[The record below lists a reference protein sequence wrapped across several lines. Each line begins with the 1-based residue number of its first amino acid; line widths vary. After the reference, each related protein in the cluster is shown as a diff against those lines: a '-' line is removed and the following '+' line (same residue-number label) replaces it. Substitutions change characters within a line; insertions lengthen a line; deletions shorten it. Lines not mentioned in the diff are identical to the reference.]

1 MQDMAPNCYMLCFC
15 SHSSLGLL
23 SLICFCIVQGRSQE
37 KLTVLTRETK
47 VSEADPSSSVL
58 CEERGFCRAPEV
70 KSISELSSGTLCLL
84 SRRLISKS
92 RPLSKVWMHP
102 RVQAGVKSESQRLK
116 WPYHPEGR
124 IFIANF
130 LHIVSVCLLE
140 CKINQVF
147 LRFLSNL
154 TQYGKDYMF
163 TLHRV
168 SC

>member
-1 MQDMAPNCYMLCFC
+1 MAPNCYRLCFC

-23 SLICFCIVQGRSQE
+23 SLMCFCTVQGRSQE
-37 KLTVLTRETK
+37 KLAVLTRETK

-70 KSISELSSGTLCLL
+70 KSSSELSSGTVCLL

-102 RVQAGVKSESQRLK
+102 RVQAGVKSESQRPK
-116 WPYHPEGR
+116 WPYHPESH
-124 IFIANF
+124 IFNANF

-147 LRFLSNL
+147 IKNL
-154 TQYGKDYMF
+154 TQYSKDYMF

-168 SC
+168 RC